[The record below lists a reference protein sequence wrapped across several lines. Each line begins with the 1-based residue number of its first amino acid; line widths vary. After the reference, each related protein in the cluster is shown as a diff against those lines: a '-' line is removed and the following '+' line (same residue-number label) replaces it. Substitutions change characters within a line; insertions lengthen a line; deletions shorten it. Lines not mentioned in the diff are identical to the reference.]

1 MNICKV
7 LNIPYFFN
15 MSNENNKNQNS
26 FIKHALQILPGFLV
40 CVVIAIV
47 SKIIAKLFLPTLGAA
62 TIAIIIGIIVG
73 NTFGRK
79 EYLNKG
85 TKFSEGTLLSISVVL
100 LGGTLNISQLLDL
113 GIRGILFIILLML
126 MTLFGTIWVGRYLK
140 FGEDFV
146 LLMASGNA
154 VCGSSAIAS
163 TAPVINAH
171 SRDKGIAITIVN
183 VTGTV
188 LMILL
193 PLLTSFLYNN
203 ETFRTSAFLGGI
215 LQSVGQVVAAGSM
228 VSEQVK
234 EQATIFKIV
243 RIVFLVVVVFLL
255 AALKKKST
263 VKGVEAVEEEIHSH
277 NHQSRIKIP
286 WYIIGFFITCALYSL
301 NIIPHSLTHTL
312 KELDNF
318 IEVIALAG
326 IGMRV
331 YFKDLIQQGPKAS
344 MYCVFIALI
353 QIISAIVLIG
363 VLL

>member
-146 LLMASGNA
+146 FLMASGNA

-171 SRDKGIAITIVN
+171 SRDKGIAITMVN

>member
-1 MNICKV
+1 
-7 LNIPYFFN
+7 

-171 SRDKGIAITIVN
+171 SRDKGIAITMVN

>member
-171 SRDKGIAITIVN
+171 SRDKGIAITMVN

-344 MYCVFIALI
+344 TYCVFIALI

>member
-1 MNICKV
+1 MKICKV

-171 SRDKGIAITIVN
+171 SRDKGIAITMVN